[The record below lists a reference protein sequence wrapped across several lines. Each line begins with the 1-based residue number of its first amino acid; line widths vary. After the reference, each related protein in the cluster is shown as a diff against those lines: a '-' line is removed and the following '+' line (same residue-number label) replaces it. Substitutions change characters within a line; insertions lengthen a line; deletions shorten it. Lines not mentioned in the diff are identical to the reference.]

1 MNVVARCLQRRVFVY
16 GNLVRRPK
24 TADPSSEF
32 EQRLWER
39 GCLLVAGVDEAGRG
53 CLAGP
58 VVAAACILPTGL
70 TEIPAVRDSKLLSP
84 TQRRDLYPTIH
95 DAAVAIGVGAASR
108 REIDRC
114 NIRVA
119 SVLAMQRALARVGIW
134 DHALCDGPMP
144 PELDPQRHSGIIN
157 GDAICL
163 SIAAASIIAKVTR
176 DALMARLAARYPEYG
191 WEHNAGYGTAMH
203 LQALHQHGPTR
214 HHRRTFAP
222 VREALQR
229 IADSGHA

>member
-1 MNVVARCLQRRVFVY
+1 MRRAQAL
-16 GNLVRRPK
+16 N
-24 TADPSSEF
+24 PSPEI
-32 EQRLWER
+32 ERRLWER
-39 GCLLVAGVDEAGRG
+39 GYRLVAGVDEAGRG

-70 TEIPAVRDSKLLSP
+70 MDFPGVRDSKLLSP
-84 TQRRDLYPTIH
+84 AQRRALFLTIH
-95 DAAVAIGVGAASR
+95 DTAVTIGVGAASR

-119 SVLAMQRALARVGIW
+119 SVLAMQRALKRAGIW

-144 PELDPQRHSGIIN
+144 KELDPSRHSGIVH

-176 DALMARLAARYPEYG
+176 DALMVRLAGRHPEYG
-191 WEHNAGYGTAMH
+191 WERNAGYGTAAH
-203 LQALHQHGPTR
+203 LTALRRYGPTN

-222 VREALQR
+222 VRAVLALPTDTGNQ
-229 IADSGHA
+229 